1 MIHSSIL
8 LFNWNAYGKG
18 VGILTACVW
27 AIFLFYDYFI
37 RGSESKDSILDNP
50 SSLGK
55 NVDHRTQIHTDTIEY
70 DSMIK

>member
-8 LFNWNAYGKG
+8 LFDWNYFGKG

-27 AIFLFYDYFI
+27 AVFFFYDYFI
-37 RGSESKDSILDNP
+37 RGAESKDSILDNP
-50 SSLGK
+50 SRAGK
-55 NVDHRTQIHTDTIEY
+55 NFDHRPQIHTETVEY

>member
-50 SSLGK
+50 TLGK
-55 NVDHRTQIHTDTIEY
+55 KTPDHRPQVHAETIEF

>member
-27 AIFLFYDYFI
+27 GVFFFYDYFI
-37 RGSESKDSILDNP
+37 RASESKDSILDNP
-50 SSLGK
+50 STAGK
-55 NVDHRTQIHTDTIEY
+55 NFDHRPQIQTQTIEY